1 MKKITGVLKA
11 KGFEDCNFEF
21 YVDDNMTE
29 NKLRWKSTNVL
40 VLVWTGRKKVVMN
53 RILLQCIVKRGTSNE
68 LRANTCIWRKLVV
81 HQG

>member
-40 VLVWTGRKKVVMN
+40 VLVWTGRKKTN
-53 RILLQCIVKRGTSNE
+53 Y
-68 LRANTCIWRKLVV
+68 
-81 HQG
+81 